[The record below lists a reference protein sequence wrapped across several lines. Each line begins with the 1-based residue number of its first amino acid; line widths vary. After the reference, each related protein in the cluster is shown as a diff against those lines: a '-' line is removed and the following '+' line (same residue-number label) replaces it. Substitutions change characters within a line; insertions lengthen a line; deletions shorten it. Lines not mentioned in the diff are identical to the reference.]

1 MKILVSLL
9 FWNRGTVK
17 VEWWNNRN
25 LYGTGSI

>member
-9 FWNRGTVK
+9 FWNRRTVK
-17 VEWWNNRN
+17 VEWWSNRN